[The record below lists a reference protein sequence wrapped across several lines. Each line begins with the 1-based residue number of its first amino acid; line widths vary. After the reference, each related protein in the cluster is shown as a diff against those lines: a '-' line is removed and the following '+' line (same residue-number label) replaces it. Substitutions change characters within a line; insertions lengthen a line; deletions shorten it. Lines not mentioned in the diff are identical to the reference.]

1 MKTSVAGNIGGG
13 SEAGLKT
20 TGANRAKI
28 QAVIREAFSE
38 MMADPDCVSLQ
49 DEYTPQAL
57 SPLPSVSLTTIR
69 QRVESEVYGDH
80 FQFGDDLVSLCM
92 FWLQGPSQPNPMLP
106 QYMAALKLI
115 RKSTDVLLA
124 KGVKI
129 LNADYYAGPE
139 LESADAREDE
149 PVRASPKSP
158 TFARKVRRTEPSGPP
173 RKSASE
179 LRSIE
184 QQVTM
189 LTQHVLSLQASS
201 RPGRSAPLA
210 RQPSTGDRPLTTD
223 EITRLESDL
232 MKLSPDDIDHV
243 VSNILKD
250 EPSVRVD
257 EESYELDVA
266 ALPVGKQKNLRRF
279 VTRRLNA
286 KDPIHGAN
294 RLKQMLRDDDLAR
307 ASEEMAERLLTG
319 VREEEDDEPMEEV
332 REEKSEREKL
342 KDEEARRLWQLAH
355 GDDDDE

>member
-1 MKTSVAGNIGGG
+1 
-13 SEAGLKT
+13 
-20 TGANRAKI
+20 
-28 QAVIREAFSE
+28 
-38 MMADPDCVSLQ
+38 
-49 DEYTPQAL
+49 
-57 SPLPSVSLTTIR
+57 
-69 QRVESEVYGDH
+69 
-80 FQFGDDLVSLCM
+80 
-92 FWLQGPSQPNPMLP
+92 
-106 QYMAALKLI
+106 
-115 RKSTDVLLA
+115 
-124 KGVKI
+124 
-129 LNADYYAGPE
+129 
-139 LESADAREDE
+139 
-149 PVRASPKSP
+149 
-158 TFARKVRRTEPSGPP
+158 
-173 RKSASE
+173 
-179 LRSIE
+179 
-184 QQVTM
+184 
-189 LTQHVLSLQASS
+189 
-201 RPGRSAPLA
+201 
-210 RQPSTGDRPLTTD
+210 
-223 EITRLESDL
+223 